1 MTKQEKILKAEIQD
15 IKEYLNKM
23 SLEGGADR
31 MNLISLEGKVR
42 TLQDLIYEQRHIAE
56 KRYLWLSLSILIVSL
71 ANLIGS
77 LL

>member
-1 MTKQEKILKAEIQD
+1 MNKQEKILKAEIQEL
-15 IKEYLNKM
+15 KEYINKM

-31 MNLISLEGKVR
+31 IRIGFLESETSILKNM
-42 TLQDLIYEQRHIAE
+42 IYEQRHTAE
-56 KRYLWLSLSILIVSL
+56 KRYFWLSLLILIVSL

>member
-31 MNLISLEGKVR
+31 MRLISLEGKVR
-42 TLQDLIYEQRHIAE
+42 TLQDLIYEQRRTAE
-56 KRYLWLSLSILIVSL
+56 KRYLWLSFLILIVSL